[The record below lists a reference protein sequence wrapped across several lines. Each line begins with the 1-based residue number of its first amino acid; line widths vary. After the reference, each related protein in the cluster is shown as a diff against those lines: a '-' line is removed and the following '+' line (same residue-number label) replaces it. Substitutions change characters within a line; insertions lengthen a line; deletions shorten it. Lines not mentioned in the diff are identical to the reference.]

1 MEFIVFNT
9 VAQAKNYVKRQQR
22 LDYSQ
27 PECGGDCC
35 SSERHTFLDNN
46 NRVIV
51 MEESMIEYE
60 TDLVRTVIGRVK
72 KRTNLPLAKG
82 K

>member
-35 SSERHTFLDNN
+35 RRGEHTFLDEN
-46 NRVIV
+46 NRVV
-51 MEESMIEYE
+51 VEHYGTHWGEPYSSYH
-60 TDLVRTVIGRVK
+60 VIGRVK
-72 KRTNLPLAKG
+72 SARK
-82 K
+82 

>member
-27 PECGGDCC
+27 PECAGDCC
-35 SSERHTFLDNN
+35 SIAIHTFLDNN
-46 NRVIV
+46 RVV
-51 MEESMIEYE
+51 VRTDSMYE
-60 TDLVRTVIGRVK
+60 DEPNTTTTVIGKVK
-72 KRTNLPLAKG
+72 KRTNLPSAKG
-82 K
+82 M

>member
-35 SSERHTFLDNN
+35 SSERHTYLDDN

-51 MEESMIEYE
+51 RRDAMSEYE
-60 TDLVRTVIGRVK
+60 TDSICAVIGRVK

>member
-22 LDYSQ
+22 FDHSK

-51 MEESMIEYE
+51 MEKSMIEYE
-60 TDLVRTVIGRVK
+60 TDSIRTVIGRVK